1 MTRTLSTLSVPLWC
15 AFFLI
20 GCGKSAVEN
29 KAAFESPQSHNG
41 SNVIS
46 SCSSEE
52 VTRATVSSL
61 STDEAVG
68 ICRKMALTLGHAPS
82 VRLLRELSM
91 AVSALRRAGA
101 TRDMVSDT
109 HDIMR
114 IVKARGQLT
123 NDDSMIATFNV
134 VYKILT
140 GMQGRA
146 SLAELAEFLEALG
159 PTAETKSDE
168 GLMHDAAVISVM
180 KKGY

>member
-1 MTRTLSTLSVPLWC
+1 MNRILSILCVLLWTT
-15 AFFLI
+15 FFLTA
-20 GCGKSAVEN
+20 CGKSAVEK
-29 KAAFESPQSHNG
+29 KADFEQPQLDSG

-52 VTRATVSSL
+52 VTRAMVLTLSPDETV
-61 STDEAVG
+61 E
-68 ICRKMALTLGHAPS
+68 ICRKMAFTLGHAPS

-91 AVSALRRAGA
+91 ALSALKRAGA
-101 TRDMVSDT
+101 AKDTVSDAR
-109 HDIMR
+109 DIMR
-114 IVKARGQLT
+114 IVKARGQLAS
-123 NDDSMIATFNV
+123 DDSMVATFNV
-134 VYKILT
+134 VYKIVI

-159 PTAETKSDE
+159 PNAETKSDE